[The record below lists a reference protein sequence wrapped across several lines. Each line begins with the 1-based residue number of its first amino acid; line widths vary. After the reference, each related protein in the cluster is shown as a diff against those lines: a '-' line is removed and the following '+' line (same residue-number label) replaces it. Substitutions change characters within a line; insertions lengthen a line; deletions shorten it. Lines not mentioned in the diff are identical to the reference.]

1 MDLGVMLGVVGGL
14 VGLVVALGVPLA
26 MWRGTVSRWVA
37 IRPETGRHASCD
49 AAMLRARL
57 LALDDS
63 RQPFRYVPGPNG
75 TIVAEWR
82 IADAA
87 WEQFFGRFHAIED
100 YRATLAFSPEYSEV
114 RVLEQRSGSRT
125 GPGEYTTK
133 SFQGI
138 VLFERSRHREWAL
151 TGNLPIEP
159 REVLSYDF
167 DVRRIKGPLID
178 ATRECGWVWV
188 PVIFRS
194 HLTAGR
200 KLS

>member
-1 MDLGVMLGVVGGL
+1 MELSVTLGVLGGL
-14 VGLVVALGVPLA
+14 VGLVAGLGVPLA
-26 MWRGTVSRWVA
+26 MWRGTVSRWA
-37 IRPETGRHASCD
+37 SIRPAAERTPCD
-49 AAMLRARL
+49 PATLRARL
-57 LALDDS
+57 LARHDP
-63 RQPFRYVPGPNG
+63 RQPFQYTSASDG
-75 TIVAEWR
+75 TIIAEWR
-82 IADAA
+82 IADAT
-87 WEQFFGRFHAIED
+87 WQQFFGRFRAVEN
-100 YRATLAFSPEYSEV
+100 YRATLALSPEHREV
-114 RVLEQRSGSRT
+114 CVLEQRSGSRS
-125 GPGEYTTK
+125 GPGEYTTN

-178 ATRECGWVWV
+178 ATLDCGWAWV

-194 HLTAGR
+194 HLDASR

>member
-1 MDLGVMLGVVGGL
+1 MLGLAGGLIGVVVG
-14 VGLVVALGVPLA
+14 LGVPLA
-26 MWRGTVSRWVA
+26 MWRGTVSRWLA
-37 IRPETGRHASCD
+37 IRPEAGRRADCD
-49 AAMLRARL
+49 AATLGARL
-57 LALDDS
+57 LALDDP
-63 RQPFRYVPGPNG
+63 RQPFRYAPGPSA

-87 WEQFFGRFHAIED
+87 WQQFFGRFRAVEQ
-100 YRATLAFSPEYSEV
+100 YCATLAFSPEHREV

-125 GPGEYTTK
+125 GPGEYATS

-167 DVRRIKGPLID
+167 DVRRIKGPLIE
-178 ATRECGWVWV
+178 ATRECGWTWV

-194 HLTAGR
+194 QLTARR
-200 KLS
+200 KLA